1 VPLNNETNVFL
12 SEPGQTSYDLT
23 FSLFGFPVRVHP
35 AFFLAPLLFGRFLYQ
50 GADNAGLALIIVTII
65 FFLSILLHEL
75 GHSLAFKRVGIGS
88 RIVLHWMGGLAI
100 PDGGN
105 SWGGRR
111 KSHLTSNE
119 QMIVSFAGPLANI
132 LIAGAALGI
141 GLAMGGKIFWPATFI
156 PMPFVGFNGTMFAG
170 NSALA
175 LLFNGSI
182 MLNILWAILNL
193 MPVYP
198 LDGGQAA
205 RAFMTKID
213 PVTGIQNSIYLS
225 LGAAVLLVVFALS
238 RQSQFMA
245 IFFGFMAYSNF
256 QTLQSMSGPRW

>member
-1 VPLNNETNVFL
+1 VFL

-35 AFFLAPLLFGRFLYQ
+35 AFFIAPLLFGQ
-50 GADNAGLALIIVTII
+50 GLIKDADNVGLALIVVTII

-75 GHSLAFKRVGIGS
+75 GHSLAFQRFGIDS

-100 PDGGN
+100 PDNGN
-105 SWGGRR
+105 PWGGRR
-111 KSHLTSNE
+111 KSQLTPNE
-119 QMIVSFAGPLANI
+119 QMIVSFAGPLANFA
-132 LIAGAALGI
+132 IAGAALGI
-141 GLAMGGKIFWPATFI
+141 GLAMGGGIFWPGTFI
-156 PMPFVGFNGTMFAG
+156 PMPFVNFNGTMFQETH
-170 NSALA
+170 SMS

-182 MLNILWAILNL
+182 LLNILWAILNL

-198 LDGGQAA
+198 LDGGQMA

-213 PVTGIQNSIYLS
+213 PTTGIQNSIYLS
-225 LGAAVLLVVFALS
+225 LGTAVLLIVFSLT

-256 QTLQSMSGPRW
+256 QMLQSMNGPRW